1 MTRQI
6 MWTALSLSFQHSLFA
21 MLQRIKQFFGLGNS
35 THTETPAPPQ
45 YPPNHIYGPPPGYQ
59 YCASSSTPVGT
70 HTRDPVSDPEMPDV
84 ACPLILNLGPNVEYQ
99 LISRV
104 LFIPAQDTDKIGHY
118 ITKTRVKDRTYLY
131 NDLQRGGKLTELGP
145 LYLLEEHDPN
155 TSFVLYLRTS
165 KASKTSRTV
174 TEIQADSDKIP
185 VLSKTPIP
193 VEDNSDDEIDKML
206 IDSITSPAEQES
218 DARFYTPEFSPP
230 PTPLTEGVQMK
241 LERSSAETDS
251 MNSCPVW
258 CSGCNFKAP
267 DGDDDPNE
275 VQLEP
280 GEITMIPDPN
290 APQWNARGVLWYS
303 ARFVRRHESRAGED
317 GEYEFEWLECMKG
330 IIYHSSSSATLPSNL
345 RTFCKGRKFCQAI
358 HEVND
363 NLQSKQVRF
372 SSVQAGFLRTT
383 NLNLGS
389 GSGISRTLNL
399 NLAFRFNRPTRKLQY
414 ACVNIVK
421 NVVIHLKSQY
431 PNSPVGIG
439 SATMAGDQYAAPGND
454 ILWCKSV
461 AITRRSAFERVR
473 TRSALPQAS
482 PNAELERNVR
492 FNELLNLNAER
503 GVRFELVL
511 NSTQKYVQIGKVRLP
526 FYMEPDHSS
535 HKDPELEQIFHAAL
549 PHVAKILA
557 TFPDD
562 HPVIASFNKYF
573 SFWFQHLSLRP
584 SLSLHCKVW
593 LAICIWCTFQ
603 NQNYSE
609 GYWVLGLLFFM
620 AVQREL
626 GEALNLNGD
635 VLQDLLTGR
644 IVPRPFDG
652 PEALLVMFKA
662 CMIADGSSVSA
673 TTRMLK
679 FNEAHVIYDQDY
691 SEPTF
696 RRLAPSIFQPSAAIP
711 AVLKRNGDE
720 NIVNEKPAKRTKTTK
735 TQQAK

>member
-1 MTRQI
+1 M
-6 MWTALSLSFQHSLFA
+6 
-21 MLQRIKQFFGLGNS
+21 
-35 THTETPAPPQ
+35 HTTSSKSPD
-45 YPPNHIYGPPPGYQ
+45 N
-59 YCASSSTPVGT
+59 AS
-70 HTRDPVSDPEMPDV
+70 
-84 ACPLILNLGPNVEYQ
+84 Q
-99 LISRV
+99 
-104 LFIPAQDTDKIGHY
+104 
-118 ITKTRVKDRTYLY
+118 
-131 NDLQRGGKLTELGP
+131 
-145 LYLLEEHDPN
+145 
-155 TSFVLYLRTS
+155 
-165 KASKTSRTV
+165 KTSRTV

-185 VLSKTPIP
+185 VHSKTPIP

-251 MNSCPVW
+251 MTSCPVW

-267 DGDDDPNE
+267 NGDDDPNE
-275 VQLEP
+275 VQCEECRYWSHINCLNPDVDYHAEDVDFICGRCLTGDPLVDTQVVYQSVFEVILTNFIRLEP

-290 APQWNARGVLWYS
+290 APQWNARGVLWYP

-330 IIYHSSSSATLPSNL
+330 IVYHSSSSATLPSNL

-363 NLQSKQVRF
+363 NLQSKQ
-372 SSVQAGFLRTT
+372 
-383 NLNLGS
+383 
-389 GSGISRTLNL
+389 
-399 NLAFRFNRPTRKLQY
+399 
-414 ACVNIVK
+414 
-421 NVVIHLKSQY
+421 
-431 PNSPVGIG
+431 
-439 SATMAGDQYAAPGND
+439 
-454 ILWCKSV
+454 
-461 AITRRSAFERVR
+461 
-473 TRSALPQAS
+473 
-482 PNAELERNVR
+482 
-492 FNELLNLNAER
+492 
-503 GVRFELVL
+503 
-511 NSTQKYVQIGKVRLP
+511 KYVQIGKIRLP
-526 FYMEPDHSS
+526 FYMEPDHPS
-535 HKDPELEQIFHAAL
+535 HKDPELERIFHAAL

-557 TFPDD
+557 MFPDD

-573 SFWFQHLSLRP
+573 SGKIATEHHRGAGEWMRTLSLVPTPQLEAILEP
-584 SLSLHCKVW
+584 SLQSLARHMHLVHVPEPE
-593 LAICIWCTFQ
+593 LQ
-603 NQNYSE
+603 RRL
-609 GYWVLGLLFFM
+609 LGVGSALLQLL

-673 TTRMLK
+673 TKRMLK

-711 AVLKRNGDE
+711 VVLKRNGDE

-735 TQQAK
+735 TQQAKKKQTIESDMRGSRTTGRRLRSGKVV

>member
-1 MTRQI
+1 
-6 MWTALSLSFQHSLFA
+6 
-21 MLQRIKQFFGLGNS
+21 
-35 THTETPAPPQ
+35 
-45 YPPNHIYGPPPGYQ
+45 
-59 YCASSSTPVGT
+59 
-70 HTRDPVSDPEMPDV
+70 MPDV

-118 ITKTRVKDRTYLY
+118 ITKTRIKDRTYLY

-251 MNSCPVW
+251 MTSCPVW

-275 VQLEP
+275 VQCEECRYWSHINCLNPDVDYHAEDVDFICGRCLTRDPLVDTQVVYQSVFEVILTNLIRLEP

-358 HEVND
+358 HEFND
-363 NLQSKQVRF
+363 NLQSK
-372 SSVQAGFLRTT
+372 
-383 NLNLGS
+383 
-389 GSGISRTLNL
+389 
-399 NLAFRFNRPTRKLQY
+399 
-414 ACVNIVK
+414 
-421 NVVIHLKSQY
+421 
-431 PNSPVGIG
+431 
-439 SATMAGDQYAAPGND
+439 
-454 ILWCKSV
+454 
-461 AITRRSAFERVR
+461 
-473 TRSALPQAS
+473 
-482 PNAELERNVR
+482 
-492 FNELLNLNAER
+492 
-503 GVRFELVL
+503 
-511 NSTQKYVQIGKVRLP
+511 QIGKVRLP

-562 HPVIASFNKYF
+562 HPLLNTIEALANGCAHLV
-573 SFWFQHLSLRP
+573 WFQHLSLRP

-691 SEPTF
+691 SETTF